1 MNKTDTKALAGL
13 IYAVN
18 YALDIYNILPL
29 PDTEPAEHNYIALGS
44 WLNHIKQQLQQSD
57 VTGSLTY
64 HDPIT

>member
-18 YALDIYNILPL
+18 SALDIYNKLPL
-29 PDTEPAEHNYIALGS
+29 PDDAPAEHNYIALGS
-44 WLNHIKQQLQQSD
+44 WLNHIAQQLQQSD

-64 HDPIT
+64 QDPIT